1 MVVPN
6 VPTPARRAAK
16 HPQAD
21 EHEAGVCL
29 ATATTPSYLPG
40 TLVTVDSFLR
50 QHPGF
55 AGDVA
60 VIHDGLPERVREG
73 TGAVFP
79 RVRFV
84 EVSPELKRR
93 AARVGA
99 AHPRLRPILS
109 RLYKFEAYR
118 LTGYRKVLLCD
129 GDLLF
134 RRPVDELFGLP
145 GALVC
150 CADRAFLEG
159 RQRDAATFATLEDP
173 PRAGPA
179 GALERTFNDG
189 FVLIDGSELGGRRL
203 ADLLA
208 LIAPETWR
216 GSATHHLAQF
226 VHNRHFAGRHTLVSS
241 RYNFLVRHTRLI
253 RRREGIR
260 PLDAKVLHYNHS
272 VKPWMAAAL
281 PGWVLGDVPVPL
293 LRLWHDAWMDCLS
306 TLHLRFSAIFEPA
319 ARRPARRSHAGSR
332 FRGNDG

>member
-1 MVVPN
+1 M
-6 VPTPARRAAK
+6 
-16 HPQAD
+16 
-21 EHEAGVCL
+21 
-29 ATATTPSYLPG
+29 
-40 TLVTVDSFLR
+40 
-50 QHPGF
+50 
-55 AGDVA
+55 
-60 VIHDGLPERVREG
+60 
-73 TGAVFP
+73 
-79 RVRFV
+79 
-84 EVSPELKRR
+84 
-93 AARVGA
+93 
-99 AHPRLRPILS
+99 RPILA

-216 GSATHHLAQF
+216 GSGTHHLAQF

-241 RYNFLVRHTRLI
+241 RYNFLVRHTHLI

-319 ARRPARRSHAGSR
+319 AGRGPAWRSHAR
-332 FRGNDG
+332 